1 MQDEPTMR
9 TYPARRSAA
18 LHSVSVSERSAARPA
33 AEVAASGDA
42 LAAYRV
48 TERPYYREVGDEVA
62 LYETAY
68 SVRMPMMLKG
78 PTGCGKTRFVEYM
91 AWKLGKPLITVA
103 CNEDMT
109 ASDLV
114 GRFLLDAQG
123 TRWQDGPL
131 ALAARFGAICYLDEV
146 VEARQ
151 DTTVVI
157 HPLTDARRILPL
169 EKKGE
174 IVRAHPDF
182 QLVISYNPGYQ
193 SLMKDLKQSTK
204 QRFGAL
210 DFNYPEHEIEAEI
223 VAHESGVALEVAKS
237 LVHIA
242 ERARNLKGHGLDEG
256 ISTRMLIYAGS
267 LIAKGVAP
275 LAACRVA
282 LVRPIT
288 DDPDM
293 RDALDAAVTTYF

>member
-1 MQDEPTMR
+1 
-9 TYPARRSAA
+9 
-18 LHSVSVSERSAARPA
+18 VSGILEQYMVRE
-33 AEVAASGDA
+33 E
-42 LAAYRV
+42 
-48 TERPYYREVGDEVA
+48 PYYRTVADEVE
-62 LYETAY
+62 LYEAAY

-91 AWKLGKPLITVA
+91 AWKLQKPLITVA

-114 GRFLLDAQG
+114 GRFLLDSSG

-131 ALAARFGAICYLDEV
+131 AVAARHGAICYLDEV

-157 HPLTDARRILPL
+157 HPLTDARRMLPL

-174 IVRAHPDF
+174 IIEAHPDF
-182 QLVISYNPGYQ
+182 QIVISYNPGYQ

-210 DFNYPEHEIEAEI
+210 DFNYPEHEVEAEI
-223 VAHESGVALEVAKS
+223 VAHESGVSIDVAKN
-237 LVHIA
+237 LVHIG

-256 ISTRMLIYAGS
+256 LSTRMLIYAGS

-293 RDALDAAVTTYF
+293 RDALDSAVTTYF

>member
-1 MQDEPTMR
+1 MKDIEQYQIKE
-9 TYPARRSAA
+9 
-18 LHSVSVSERSAARPA
+18 E
-33 AEVAASGDA
+33 
-42 LAAYRV
+42 
-48 TERPYYREVGDEVA
+48 PYYRPVGSEVQ
-62 LYETAY
+62 LYEAAY
-68 SVRMPMMLKG
+68 GARMPVMLKG
-78 PTGCGKTRFVEYM
+78 PTGCGKSRFVEYM
-91 AWKLGKPLITVA
+91 AWKLRRPLITVA

-131 ALAARFGAICYLDEV
+131 TTAARIGAICYLDEV

-157 HPLTDARRILPL
+157 HPLTDHRRQLPL

-174 IVRAHPDF
+174 VVTAHPDF

-210 DFNYPEHEIEAEI
+210 DFEYPHDEIEAEI
-223 VAHESGVALEVAKS
+223 VEHETHVQKDIASKLVQIAH
-237 LVHIA
+237 
-242 ERARNLKGHGLDEG
+242 RARNLKGHGLDEG
-256 ISTRMLIYAGS
+256 ISTRLLVYAGS
-267 LIAKGVAP
+267 LIAQGIEP
-275 LAACRVA
+275 RAACHMT

-293 RDALDAAVTTYF
+293 RDTLDAAVNTYF

>member
-1 MQDEPTMR
+1 MSPEIDQYLVRNM
-9 TYPARRSAA
+9 
-18 LHSVSVSERSAARPA
+18 
-33 AEVAASGDA
+33 
-42 LAAYRV
+42 
-48 TERPYYREVGDEVA
+48 PYYRTVADEVD
-62 LYETAY
+62 LYEAAY

-78 PTGCGKTRFVEYM
+78 PTGCGKTRFIEYM

-114 GRFLLDAQG
+114 GRFLLDASG

-131 ALAARFGAICYLDEV
+131 AIAARFGAICYLDEV

-151 DTTVVI
+151 DTTVGI
-157 HPLTDARRILPL
+157 HPLTDARRVLPL

-174 IVRAHPDF
+174 LVQAHPDF
-182 QLVISYNPGYQ
+182 QMVISYNPGYQ

-210 DFNYPEHEIEAEI
+210 DFNYPDHAIETEI
-223 VAHESGVALEVAKS
+223 VAHETGVSAEIAGK
-237 LVHIA
+237 LVSIA

-256 ISTRMLIYAGS
+256 VSTRMLIYAGS
-267 LIAKGVAP
+267 LITKGVEP
-275 LAACRVA
+275 LAACRVT

-293 RDALDAAVTTYF
+293 RDALDAAVSTFF

>member
-1 MQDEPTMR
+1 MKDIEQYQVRE
-9 TYPARRSAA
+9 
-18 LHSVSVSERSAARPA
+18 E
-33 AEVAASGDA
+33 
-42 LAAYRV
+42 
-48 TERPYYREVGDEVA
+48 PYYRSVGNEVQ
-62 LYETAY
+62 LYEAAY
-68 SVRMPMMLKG
+68 AARMPVMLKG
-78 PTGCGKTRFVEYM
+78 PTGCGKSRFVEYM
-91 AWKLGKPLITVA
+91 AWKLKRPLITVA
-103 CNEDMT
+103 CNEDIT

-131 ALAARFGAICYLDEV
+131 TTAARIGAICYLDEV

-157 HPLTDARRILPL
+157 HPLTDHRRQLPL

-174 IVRAHPDF
+174 VVTAHPDF

-210 DFNYPEHEIEAEI
+210 DFDYPSEEIEAEI
-223 VAHESGVALEVAKS
+223 IAHETRVKPDVASK
-237 LVHIA
+237 LVQIA
-242 ERARNLKGHGLDEG
+242 HRARNLKGHGLDEG
-256 ISTRMLIYAGS
+256 ISTRLLVYAAS
-267 LIAKGVAP
+267 LIAQGIEP
-275 LAACRVA
+275 RAACHMT

-293 RDALDAAVTTYF
+293 RDTLDAAVNTYF

>member
-1 MQDEPTMR
+1 MNDQ
-9 TYPARRSAA
+9 
-18 LHSVSVSERSAARPA
+18 L
-33 AEVAASGDA
+33 AE
-42 LAAYRV
+42 YRIKK
-48 TERPYYREVGDEVA
+48 EPYYRATGDEVA
-62 LYETAY
+62 LYEAAY

-91 AWKLGKPLITVA
+91 AYKLGKPLITVA

-114 GRFLLDAQG
+114 GRFLLDPQG

-131 ALAARFGAICYLDEV
+131 TMAARLGGICYLDEV

-157 HPLTDARRILPL
+157 HPLTDNRRVLPL

-174 IVRAHPDF
+174 LVQAHPDF

-210 DFNYPEHEIEAEI
+210 DFNYPDHEIETEI
-223 VAHESGVALEVAKS
+223 VSHETGVSKEVAGK
-237 LVHIA
+237 LVSIA

-256 ISTRMLIYAGS
+256 ISTRMLVYAGS
-267 LIAKGVAP
+267 LISKGVEAK
-275 LAACRVA
+275 AACRVT